1 MLESTYLR
9 TIAELAGESLREMG
23 ILLVV
28 FVPLDAAFHQGELS
42 FATIVA
48 LGVVVLAGLALLV
61 GGILLEEG

>member
-9 TIAELAGESLREMG
+9 SIAELAGESLPEIG

-28 FVPLDAAFHQGELS
+28 FVPLDATFHQGELGLG
-42 FATIVA
+42 TIVA
-48 LGVVVLAGLALLV
+48 LMLVTIAGLALLV